1 MYRRMNVYTI
11 VQAVVASALIAAS
24 GCSSNKAEDSEA
36 SASKTQSLHEA
47 VQETIEVGKLRD
59 PSLSRWFESAHG
71 YAVFPGIGAGGFIIG
86 GGHGSG
92 EVYAEGKQIGTAK
105 VTQLNI
111 GATVGGQVT
120 QQIIFFKDKFALE
133 RFTKGGFE
141 FDAAASAVAIK
152 SGAATSVDYSNG
164 IAAFVMPKKGAMVQ
178 ASLGTQKFAFT
189 SN

>member
-1 MYRRMNVYTI
+1 MNQGMKEYTI
-11 VQAVVASALIAAS
+11 LPAIFALTMILSA
-24 GCSSNKAEDSEA
+24 GCKSNEA
-36 SASKTQSLHEA
+36 NDGEANRAKEQSLHEA
-47 VQETIEVGKLRD
+47 VQETIEVVKMRD
-59 PSLSRWFESAHG
+59 PSLAKWFDSAHG

-133 RFTKGGFE
+133 RFTKGVFE

-164 IAAFVMPKKGAMVQ
+164 VAAFVMPKKGAMVQ